1 MINNDILRS
10 VRYMLDLSDG
20 KVVEIAKLADGD
32 LDIRKEDV
40 AGWLKRDEEEGFVE
54 CSNLVLAHF
63 LDGLI
68 LHLRGVD
75 PNLPPRPTDRRIN
88 NNVVLK
94 KLRVAFELK
103 DVDMHAIFESV
114 GIELGKPE
122 LNALFRDRSH
132 KNYRVCGDQLL
143 RNFLRGL
150 TQRVRPEG
158 EGG

>member
-20 KVVEIAKLADGD
+20 KVVEIARLADAD
-32 LDIRKEDV
+32 LDLCKEDV

-68 LHLRGVD
+68 IHRRGVD
-75 PNLPPRPTDRRIN
+75 PNLPPRPVDRRIN

-103 DVDMHAIFESV
+103 DVDMHQCFEDAGFPVS
-114 GIELGKPE
+114 KPE
-122 LNALFRDRSH
+122 LSAFFRQRDHR
-132 KNYRVCGDQLL
+132 NYRQCGDQIL
-143 RNFLRGL
+143 RNFLKGL
-150 TQRVRPEG
+150 TLRVRR
-158 EGG
+158 

>member
-20 KVVEIAKLADGD
+20 KVVEIAKLADTD
-32 LDIRKEDV
+32 LEISKEDIP
-40 AGWLKRDEEEGFVE
+40 GWLKRDEEEGFVE

-68 LHLRGVD
+68 IYKRGVD
-75 PNLPPRPTDRRIN
+75 PNLPRRAVDRRIN

-103 DVDMHAIFESV
+103 DIDMHQCFEDAGFPVS
-114 GIELGKPE
+114 KPE
-122 LNALFRDRSH
+122 LSAFFRQRDHR
-132 KNYRVCGDQLL
+132 NYRQCGDQIL
-143 RNFLRGL
+143 RNFLKGL
-150 TQRVRPEG
+150 TLRVRG
-158 EGG
+158 